1 MIEHT
6 KQFLGRRLTLFSHR
20 SCSYLEGL
28 TTSKHPKKKK
38 IQEVIYFNFSV
49 FDGSGD

>member
-6 KQFLGRRLTLFSHR
+6 KQFLGRRLTLLSHR

-28 TTSKHPKKKK
+28 TTSKYPKKKK

>member
-6 KQFLGRRLTLFSHR
+6 KQFLGRRLTLLSHR

-28 TTSKHPKKKK
+28 TTSKYLKEEENSRGTLL
-38 IQEVIYFNFSV
+38 QFFG
-49 FDGSGD
+49 FR